1 MPKVSQNPLSPE
13 TKREIAAALTRTLAR
28 INDEALL
35 ERFLDNL
42 LTPTERV
49 MLGKRLMV
57 AVLLQKGYSYGAV
70 CRVLKM
76 SKTTV
81 HLIQRELL
89 KTGEGYQ
96 RIYQLF
102 FRASRSR
109 RILKKIEAILDALT
123 LPMKGSSS
131 DMRRWKRALRRV

>member
-13 TKREIAAALTRTLAR
+13 TKREIASALIRTLAR
-28 INDEALL
+28 IDDETLL
-35 ERFLDNL
+35 SRFLDDL
-42 LTPTERV
+42 LSPTEKV

-81 HLIQRELL
+81 HLVQRELV
-89 KTGEGYQ
+89 KSGEGYH
-96 RIYQLF
+96 RIFDLF
-102 FRASRSR
+102 FRASRGQ
-109 RILKKIEAILDALT
+109 RIVEKIEQILDALT
-123 LPMKGSSS
+123 LPAKGSPSG
-131 DMRRWKRALRRV
+131 MRRWKRALRRL